1 VSGKCADRA
10 EKLGRFS
17 RGETQVLVNAQLLTE
32 GYDEPGINCIV
43 VLRPT
48 RSRPFYAQ
56 MVGRG
61 TRTHPGKR
69 DLLVLDFLWMSER
82 HALIKPASLIA
93 RDENEALE
101 IGRRLGRA
109 DGDLLKAQDIAIKD
123 RAKALEH
130 ALREKARRRA
140 RRVDILE
147 LELGLKAIGIADYEP
162 AMGWEGER
170 PSARQLAYISRAGID
185 FGQIRYRGEAY
196 AVIELLEKRRRLGL
210 ATFKQARL
218 MRRLGHP
225 WAHAMSFGE
234 ASAWLRT
241 RLTKKN

>member
-1 VSGKCADRA
+1 
-10 EKLGRFS
+10 
-17 RGETQVLVNAQLLTE
+17 
-32 GYDEPGINCIV
+32 
-43 VLRPT
+43 
-48 RSRPFYAQ
+48 
-56 MVGRG
+56 
-61 TRTHPGKR
+61 
-69 DLLVLDFLWMSER
+69 MSER